1 MAFFHARI
9 NPLNTGDS
17 SSNALVARA
26 LSPLA
31 ALLHG
36 YDELRMAF

>member
-1 MAFFHARI
+1 MAFFHAGI
-9 NPLNTGDS
+9 TSLDIEHS
-17 SSNALVARA
+17 LSNALVARA